1 MTRELKHVVIYGAFG
16 LLLGT
21 KIVEVLLTR
30 SDTGLIDWWLLLIG
44 LGAALVHYLPT
55 RDNSVEDDPSHP
67 TTDPESDDHDTLVL
81 RDHPDLERSGAHR
94 HHAGPAAQQRSPA
107 DPFI

>member
-1 MTRELKHVVIYGAFG
+1 MTRELKHVIVYGAFG

-30 SDTGLIDWWLLLIG
+30 SDTGIIDWWLLLIG

-55 RDNSVEDDPSHP
+55 RDNTPEEDDPPHQS
-67 TTDPESDDHDTLVL
+67 TTPEDEDHDTLVL
-81 RDHPDLERSGAHR
+81 RDHPDPERGGQPQRHPAPAPRGAR
-94 HHAGPAAQQRSPA
+94 
-107 DPFI
+107 DPYL